1 MVDSGTFEEDAG
13 LTGRASGLRFSAPWM
28 IFWVGFGLRVAVI
41 LIGHTYKV
49 RTDQANFNFG
59 FEAGRIARSVATGHG
74 YANPF
79 NGVSGPTA
87 WLTPLYPLLMAAAF
101 KLFGVYSRGAALA
114 LLVADSAFSAAV
126 APAVYEIAE
135 RCFDAR
141 GIARRGSKYAA
152 PVALWSAWLWAVYP
166 AALQYAVHWIW
177 EMSLTVC
184 LFSWA
189 IVVALRLRGV
199 GEDVGDSANPTH
211 DDRTV
216 VNGAPHGLEEQGP
229 GLKPLL
235 GGIDEMRGLKPSPN
249 PERHELK
256 PSPHTERQGRKL
268 GLWAGLG
275 VLWGLIALSNASLLL
290 CLPAMMVWV
299 AWPELRRWRI
309 SLRMVGGA
317 ALTCVMFAVVL
328 APWVMRNERVLHALV
343 LTRSNFGVELY
354 ESTLER
360 NDGFPWGTTLP
371 LWTGDPVFKE
381 FVRVGEVRFA
391 KMRGDEAK
399 ERIRARPGRTAKW
412 TLDRVLFFWD
422 GTPHPA
428 NGKPVQEYLRQLSY
442 CFLSVCGLLGLGLA
456 LMLRRRV
463 EGAGLFALIFL
474 LLPLPYYLVT
484 VQPRFRHPMEPLIA
498 VLAVVLF
505 RSTGIREQGLGMRR
519 DDAEA

>member
-1 MVDSGTFEEDAG
+1 VERRRDVGVTEGERWFTS
-13 LTGRASGLRFSAPWM
+13 PWM
-28 IFWVGFGLRVAVI
+28 IFWTAFGLRVAVI

-74 YANPF
+74 FGNPF

-87 WLTPLYPLLMAAAF
+87 WLPPLYPLLMAAAF
-101 KLFGVYSRGAALA
+101 KLFGVYSRGAALT
-114 LLVADSAFSAAV
+114 LLVVDSALSAAV

-135 RCFDAR
+135 RCFDVR

-166 AALQYAVHWIW
+166 AALQYAIHWIW

-199 GEDVGDSANPTH
+199 GEKQ
-211 DDRTV
+211 
-216 VNGAPHGLEEQGP
+216 GLGIREQG
-229 GLKPLL
+229 L
-235 GGIDEMRGLKPSPN
+235 GRAWA
-249 PERHELK
+249 
-256 PSPHTERQGRKL
+256 
-268 GLWAGLG
+268 LWVGLG

-290 CLPAMMVWV
+290 CLPAMMVWI
-299 AWPELRRWRI
+299 AWPEFRRWRI
-309 SLRMVGGA
+309 SLQTVGGA
-317 ALTCVMFAVVL
+317 ALTCVMFAAVL
-328 APWVMRNERVLHALV
+328 APWVARNERVLHALV
-343 LTRSNFGVELY
+343 LTRDNFGVELY

-371 LWTGDPVFKE
+371 LWTGDPVFKQ
-381 FVRVGEVRFA
+381 FVRVGEVKFA

-412 TLDRVLFFWD
+412 TLDRFLFFWD

-428 NGKPVQEYLRQLSY
+428 NGKPMQEYLRQLSY
-442 CFLSVCGLLGLGLA
+442 CFLSVCGLLGLVLIV
-456 LMLRRRV
+456 RRRV
-463 EGAGLFALIFL
+463 EGAGLFALIFV

-505 RSTGIREQGLGMRR
+505 RS
-519 DDAEA
+519 AEKQRVEDRG